1 MSKVIQ
7 ANEKTRCMGSLD
19 INKIF
24 YNIKNIMGAEFVLK
38 IDVVDQGM
46 NTEVVEHRTFKDKSF
61 ANYKRVLVLHMFK
74 M

>member
-7 ANEKTRCMGSLD
+7 ANEKTRCVGSLD

-38 IDVVDQGM
+38 IDVVDRGV
-46 NTEVVEHRTFKDKSF
+46 NTEVVEHRTLKT
-61 ANYKRVLVLHMFK
+61 RVLQTIEEF
-74 M
+74 